1 MDDLIQEFIAE
12 TRETLDALSGEIVA
26 WEIEPNDRARLDAI
40 FRFVHT
46 VKGSCGF
53 LDLPRLAR
61 LSHAAEDGLQAVRE
75 GARVADT
82 HFVDAVL
89 AIVDR
94 IGELTE
100 AIDQGRSLDDFDDE
114 NLIRAIDGAPP
125 VTAEPLG
132 PANDR
137 GKLPARTVRLG
148 VELLDRMMGGMSDL
162 VLVRNELARRIR
174 DAGAQPEVE
183 AALERLS
190 GTVAELRDTVTRT
203 RMQRI
208 ESLFSALPRMARD
221 TAAALGKAVTLV
233 VEGGDVELDREMI
246 EMIRDPLAHILR
258 NAIDHGIEPPSER
271 IAAGKREN
279 GCIRVCARQAGNQ
292 IEIIVSDDGRGIDGE
307 RLARKLIDQGALT
320 LAEVTRMSEAAKR
333 DLVFRPGASTAAAV
347 TQVSGRGVGMDVVRA
362 NVERIGGVVSL
373 DSEAGQGLSVVI
385 RVPLTLSIISAI
397 SVCVDDQRF
406 AIPRTA
412 IEEIVAADN
421 PMLHRDRVGSADIIR
436 LRDRSLPLVGLA
448 DVLGVV
454 PGSGGIVVIV
464 SASDGSYALAADMI
478 GDHEELVIKP
488 AAPIVMGTGFYA
500 GETLPDSGA
509 PMLVLDISGIARAAG
524 LRFDRTVNAI
534 GPVGDT
540 APVVAERR
548 SILLFRGCDGVRR
561 GIALSLVDRIE
572 SLGHGAVTMVAATP
586 HVVLDQTVV
595 PLAGGGGPMDD
606 MTVLRLHDGASLL
619 AYSIERALDI
629 VDIAPDLSPP
639 PVVDAGILGIA
650 LIEGD
655 PVEILDPFWLFAR
668 HAPAPAVAGRRCTLV
683 ADADGWMAG
692 MLRPLIES
700 AGYHVSM
707 AASHDDA
714 EGPVVSLDQPPI
726 GRPAVALRRDAK
738 PSGPDDRSVYR
749 YDRAGLFAALEQ
761 LSANG
766 GRA

>member
-12 TRETLDALSGEIVA
+12 TRETLEALSGEIVA
-26 WEIEPNDRARLDAI
+26 WEANPTDRARLDAI

-75 GARVADT
+75 GKRVPDS

-100 AIDQGRSLDDFDDE
+100 AIDQGRSLDDSDDE
-114 NLIRAIDGAPP
+114 NLIRAIDGAPAI
-125 VTAEPLG
+125 VAAESAG

-137 GKLPARTVRLG
+137 GKLPARSVRLG

-174 DAGAQPEVE
+174 DAGAAPEIE
-183 AALERLS
+183 AALDRLS
-190 GTVAELRDTVTRT
+190 TTVADLRDTVTRT

-221 TAAALGKAVTLV
+221 TAAELGKAVTLV

-246 EMIRDPLAHILR
+246 EMIRDPLAHIMR
-258 NAIDHGIEPPSER
+258 NAIDHGIESPAER
-271 IAAGKREN
+271 TRLGKREN
-279 GCIRVCARQAGNQ
+279 GRIRVCARQAGNQ
-292 IEIIVSDDGRGIDGE
+292 IEIIVSDDGRGIDTEKLG
-307 RLARKLIDQGALT
+307 RKLIDQGTLT
-320 LAEVTRMSEAAKR
+320 AAEFARMSEAAKR
-333 DLVFRPGASTAAAV
+333 ELIFRPGVSTAAAV

-362 NVERIGGVVSL
+362 NVERIGGVVAL

-397 SVCVDDQRF
+397 SVCVGGQRF

-421 PMLHRDRVGSADIIR
+421 PMLHRDQVGSASVVR
-436 LRDRSLPLVGLA
+436 LRDRAMPLVQLGDILA
-448 DVLGVV
+448 L
-454 PGSGGIVVIV
+454 PAEGSGIIAVV
-464 SASDGSYALAADMI
+464 SASEGSFALAADAI

-488 AAPIVMGTGFYA
+488 AAPLVMATGRYA
-500 GETLPDSGA
+500 GETLPDSGM
-509 PMLVLDISGIARAAG
+509 PMLVLDISGIARVAG
-524 LRFDRTVNAI
+524 LRFDRTARPDQDNGEIEAAA
-534 GPVGDT
+534 D
-540 APVVAERR
+540 RR
-548 SILLFRGCDGVRR
+548 SILLFRGTDGIRR
-561 GIALSLVDRIE
+561 GIGLSLVDRIE
-572 SLGHGAVTMVAATP
+572 SLGHGAVSIVGGKP
-586 HVVLDQTVV
+586 HVVLDGRVV
-595 PLAGGGGPMDD
+595 PLAGGAA
-606 MTVLRLHDGASLL
+606 MTDEISVLRLHDGVATV
-619 AYSIERALDI
+619 AYAIDQALDI
-629 VDIAPDLSPP
+629 VEIAPELAPP
-639 PVVDAGILGIA
+639 SERDGGILGIA
-650 LIEGD
+650 LIDGD
-655 PVEILDPFWLFAR
+655 PVEILDPYWLFAR
-668 HAPAPAVAGRRCTLV
+668 QGQASYLERTCALV

-700 AGYHVSM
+700 AGYRVTM
-707 AASHDDA
+707 VASPDEA
-714 EGPVVSLDQPPI
+714 EGPVVSLGETRAKGPV
-726 GRPAVALRRDAK
+726 VALRRDAD
-738 PSGPDDRSVYR
+738 PGGPDDRSVYR
-749 YDRAGLFAALEQ
+749 YDRDGLFAALEQ
-761 LSANG
+761 LSVKG